1 MKGDKVR
8 MAIGGIA
15 GAVVLLLAFSWVYSK
30 AVCGSKWYGRTTVN
44 GVDVSGY
51 SLEESEKLFPDGSDY
66 TLTVTAR
73 EDGKLTVA
81 SDDISYAIKVRRDS
95 LQEVFDEQHDH
106 LTFPWSPH
114 ELEAA
119 NDVSYDESAL
129 KTKISQSELVTGSSS
144 YPITEPVAAQV
155 VYSDEKDTVEIEK
168 EIYGNHID
176 GDELYDAV
184 CEALDQGT
192 EVIDVSDGDAYPDMY
207 LQPELLATDQE
218 MKDRLEEY
226 RYYITRFLTWDLQM
240 GDSETMTPKDIFGV
254 TQYTDAG
261 VTYNREKLSE
271 WIEPFCLKYKTADK
285 DRTITNHNGQKVTVP
300 AGDYG
305 WCLDYEATMQQ
316 TGDTLNA
323 AVDKK
328 AADAYL
334 EDPSEANKKAITTD
348 LETIYKTVGFRKDYE
363 NYEDW
368 DPDNFIEVSL
378 SEQMI
383 YVHENGEI
391 VYSCRTITGKPVEGR
406 ETKKGVYYIKEHQ
419 EERVLVGE
427 DYETPVKNWVRI
439 TWTGTGFHAA
449 PWQKWGSWTPTY
461 YVQHG
466 SHGCMN
472 LTLADSEKMYGLA
485 KYKEAVF
492 IY

>member
-1 MKGDKVR
+1 MLG
-8 MAIGGIA
+8 AA
-15 GAVVLLLAFSWVYSK
+15 GAALLLFAVAWIYAK
-30 AVCGSKWYGRTTVN
+30 AVCRNAWYGNTTVN

-51 SLEESEKLFPDGSDY
+51 SLEDSIGLFPDGSDY
-66 TLTVTAR
+66 TLTVAAR
-73 EDGKLTVA
+73 EDGELQIKSA
-81 SDDISYAIKVRRDS
+81 DISYAIKVQKDS
-95 LQEVFDEQHDH
+95 LQNAFDEQHSH
-106 LTFPWSPH
+106 LTFPWSSH
-114 ELEAA
+114 ELEADY
-119 NDVSYDESAL
+119 NVSFDENALKNKINQSAL
-129 KTKISQSELVTGSSS
+129 VKGSSS
-144 YPITEPVAAQV
+144 YKITEPVAAQV
-155 VYSDEKDTVEIEK
+155 VYSDEEDTVEIKK

-176 GDELYDAV
+176 EGQLYDAV
-184 CEALDQGT
+184 SVALDECT
-192 EVIDVSDGDAYPDMY
+192 EAIDVSDGKAYPDMY
-207 LQPELLATDQE
+207 LQPELKEADQE

-254 TQYTDAG
+254 TTYTSAG
-261 VTYNREKLSE
+261 VSYDRDKLSE

-285 DRTITNHNGQKVTVP
+285 ERTITNHNGDRVTVP

-305 WCLDYEATMQQ
+305 WYIDYEATMDQA
-316 TGDTLNA
+316 GDALNT
-323 AVDKK
+323 AVDKS
-328 AADAYL
+328 AAEAYW
-334 EDPSEANKKAITTD
+334 DNPSEANQKAITTD

-363 NYEDW
+363 HYEDW

-378 SEQMI
+378 SEQMV

-391 VYSCRTITGKPVEGR
+391 TYSCQTISGKPVEGR

-419 EERVLVGE
+419 PERVLIGE

-472 LTLADSEKMYGLA
+472 LRMEDSARMYDLA